1 MRRAHARPSPAVWWA
16 SRTPRGRGAKVRRR
30 SCREKPPS
38 PGRRD
43 RGGLSLGTAPLPGG
57 ATRRASWRLKPPS
70 GRPSTSSGRP
80 RRRGAWSKWFTRFL
94 RETVGMMG
102 TTKVLHLV
110 ERTFPRMARDA
121 GSMRRCTM
129 PALGSPEAVASG
141 GATGEASGPRRG
153 GGQDGEG
160 RTRWPALRHSENSQ
174 RSVAIATGGHTAALL
189 APRPGR
195 MLAVAHANGCHERV
209 AVDSRARPDACRAR
223 RGQRSRRG
231 RKRHQESTQGTSAD
245 RSSQGGEGLQH
256 RLPHRL
262 VMVRLTNTGPA

>member
-1 MRRAHARPSPAVWWA
+1 MGFEDAERTRREGPPPVLPREAAL
-16 SRTPRGRGAKVRRR
+16 SRSQRSRQAFSWNSSATGRGYQAGLVGTEASLRPALDIE
-30 SCREKPPS
+30 RE
-38 PGRRD
+38 
-43 RGGLSLGTAPLPGG
+43 AQ
-57 ATRRASWRLKPPS
+57 AA
-70 GRPSTSSGRP
+70 
-80 RRRGAWSKWFTRFL
+80 GAWSKWFTRFL

-102 TTKVLHLV
+102 TTKVFRLV
-110 ERTFPRMARDA
+110 GRTFPRMARDA

-141 GATGEASGPRRG
+141 GATGEASGPRRC

-160 RTRWPALRHSENSQ
+160 RTGWPALRHSENSQ

-231 RKRHQESTQGTSAD
+231 RKRHQECTQGTSAD
-245 RSSQGGEGLQH
+245 GSSQGGEGLQH